1 MESSKKQTIITTII
15 QAAVTIL
22 SVLFGLNI

>member
-1 MESSKKQTIITTII
+1 MEANKKNTII
-15 QAAVTIL
+15 QAVVNAVVTIL